1 MFALIPT
8 CGAACKHVCVPAHSL
23 RARGGQR
30 PLVWGHQVLAV
41 RLNKKKCQHS
51 APGGCAGSSPSA
63 LHSEHPASD
72 SQQQPPASAPELPSP
87 SSLPRFWGTAHT
99 DSRLSAVTHHRSP
112 KAQMVTL
119 GGQWLCSLLLLDH
132 PLETAFS
139 SCQTGAFHPCD
150 VLTYPKTDLQG
161 HLLNS
166 FSS

>member
-1 MFALIPT
+1 M
-8 CGAACKHVCVPAHSL
+8 PAHSL

-99 DSRLSAVTHHRSP
+99 DSRLSAVTHPRSP

-132 PLETAFS
+132 PLETAFA